1 MQGDTPYYT
10 GSTEL
15 PIDGNV
21 DLFTRLDI
29 QNRMQEIYT
38 GGTIGMGCNPATG
51 ALEPLDFE
59 HLADNVPEFK
69 LIPTAIDTYQFIP
82 AIDSSNM
89 SPKNW
94 ADYCENNS

>member
-1 MQGDTPYYT
+1 MMIAMQGDTPYYT

-38 GGTIGMGCNPATG
+38 GGTIFNVRLAKNEYDAKGIAVLLERIMENYTIPYITLNTCNRDYPIEG
-51 ALEPLDFE
+51 YL
-59 HLADNVPEFK
+59 
-69 LIPTAIDTYQFIP
+69 YQE
-82 AIDSSNM
+82 AVN
-89 SPKNW
+89 
-94 ADYCENNS
+94 ER